1 MNRIEA
7 LISLGLITDQ
17 EVLDYAREMAD
28 RAHIEA
34 MYEEYYS
41 QADYEADMGHNE
53 VLPF

>member
-1 MNRIEA
+1 MSKIEA
-7 LISLGLITDQ
+7 LIALGLITDQ

-28 RAHIEA
+28 QAHMQA
-34 MYEEYYS
+34 MLEEHYS